1 MTAPDSPERA
11 LRSILALAQGGAD
24 AAEEALAPSVGT
36 WLASPAQGITGSIHF
51 VSGIEPTVAVLFDL
65 APCTLT
71 VRGAVIT
78 PTATWAEV
86 GRRAAGVEETC
97 VVGLSHDE
105 RGLVTRLVWFRA
117 PAVPTLRPRHGRRF
131 SYGRPEHRA
140 VLRRSRRVGLPR
152 RGGALHSRHHLLH
165 PPYGGWPERALF
177 RGRDALL
184 DGLVH
189 KRGSNP
195 VRQVITGFWQER
207 ARIFVEGVVEGIPNG
222 GTFVATAEM
231 STEGEIARFVAF
243 YIGRRVPR
251 PPACTSSAA
260 ATVVVPRPVDAAR
273 ASPVS

>member
-36 WLASPAQGITGSIHF
+36 WLASPAQGITASIDF
-51 VSGIEPTVAVLFDL
+51 VSGIEPTVAALFDL

-71 VRGAVIT
+71 VMGAVVT
-78 PTATWAEV
+78 PTVTWTEV
-86 GRRAAGVEETC
+86 GRRAGGVEETC
-97 VVGLSHDE
+97 VVALSHDA

-117 PAVPTLRPRHGRRF
+117 PAVPTSDLAAVADSP
-131 SYGRPEHRA
+131 YGRPRIERYFA
-140 VLRRSRRVGLPR
+140 
-152 RGGALHSRHHLLH
+152 ALVASDFPAAAAHFTVDTIYSH
-165 PPYGGWPERALF
+165 PPYGGRPERTLF

-189 KRGSNP
+189 QRGSNP

-231 STEGEIARFVAF
+231 ATEGEIARYVAF
-243 YIGRRVPR
+243 YTSRRI
-251 PPACTSSAA
+251 PPENEAA
-260 ATVVVPRPVDAAR
+260 QPEVRTR
-273 ASPVS
+273 